1 MRSREAGIL
10 YKQGGAVGIPSG
22 LLGDCFTRG
31 QEESSCCRGGAAGLE
46 PTSLVVTS
54 SGTLLLSINKVCMF
68 SYILVLHRCFVFTC
82 IFDAT

>member
-1 MRSREAGIL
+1 MRSIEAGIL
-10 YKQGGAVGIPSG
+10 YKQGGAVGLQSE

-31 QEESSCCRGGAAGLE
+31 EEESSCCRGGAAGLE

-68 SYILVLHRCFVFTC
+68 SYSLVLHRCFVFTC
-82 IFDAT
+82 VFDAI

>member
-10 YKQGGAVGIPSG
+10 YKQGGVVGIPPG

-31 QEESSCCRGGAAGLE
+31 EEESSCCRGGAAGLE

>member
-10 YKQGGAVGIPSG
+10 FKQGSAVGILPG

-31 QEESSCCRGGAAGLE
+31 EEESSCCRGGAAGLE

-68 SYILVLHRCFVFTC
+68 FYILVLHRCFCVYMY
-82 IFDAT
+82 I

>member
-1 MRSREAGIL
+1 MRSRGAGIL
-10 YKQGGAVGIPSG
+10 YKQGSAVGILPG

-31 QEESSCCRGGAAGLE
+31 EEESSCCRGGATGLE

-68 SYILVLHRCFVFTC
+68 FYILVLHRCFCVYMY
-82 IFDAT
+82 I